1 MNLRHKPQISSRA
14 PHQSAL
20 ALAGAFWYA
29 DTMDFLST
37 VWSVVTLPLK
47 PKLKVYRITR
57 IK

>member
-1 MNLRHKPQISSRA
+1 
-14 PHQSAL
+14 
-20 ALAGAFWYA
+20 
-29 DTMDFLST
+29 MDFLST